1 LLYICRETKNMLF
14 KMTHKKRLEEYI
26 QFLMTIDLGSY
37 RDKYRLNKSVEE
49 DLPASVQILGPLYQT
64 YWVERNYIPFEEFIE
79 SVIKDKKDQLLDY
92 NRKRNGYDPLSDS
105 AFQLF
110 LKGWVARQYR
120 TWASILTQIQLGYL
134 AEKVFVDRQVLMSEE
149 LDRGGIDI
157 RIQNLMD
164 LGVKKVSNRRDVTI
178 LGDEIDG
185 VKPIKYWVPNSDVM
199 KNPKLKNGKG
209 FKKAYL
215 DFINDGYLDYLDNG
229 FIIFNKKVFEGYGE

>member
-1 LLYICRETKNMLF
+1 MKN
-14 KMTHKKRLEEYI
+14 KKPLVEFI

-49 DLPASVQILGPLYQT
+49 DLPASVQILRPLYET
-64 YWVERNYIPFEEFIE
+64 YWIERNYLPFEEFIE
-79 SVIKDKKDQLLDY
+79 LVIKQKKEQLVDY

-105 AFQLF
+105 SFELF

-120 TWASILTQIQLGYL
+120 TWVSILTQIQLGYL
-134 AEKVFVDRQVLMSEE
+134 AENVFVDRQVLMSEE
-149 LDRGGIDI
+149 LDRDGIDI

-178 LGDEIDG
+178 LGGEIDG

-199 KNPKLKNGKG
+199 KDPKLKNGKG
-209 FKKAYL
+209 FKKPYQ

-229 FIIFNKKVFEGYGE
+229 FIIFNEKVFEGYGK